1 MPLNEVI
8 YSRFLEREFN
18 RFINK
23 IKRNSH
29 MVSIPHVLSGI
40 SIILLVIYGV
50 DVLVGGGGAGDGF
63 LPFDAMT
70 RGIGFGFPPIILS
83 FIAFFISK
91 KPPFK
96 GLGIMLIIT
105 GVLIIIG
112 GAISISSMGD
122 SENAARMAGEGGSLI
137 AIGAIIIGLGV
148 IKLKKSQT
156 KVS

>member
-1 MPLNEVI
+1 
-8 YSRFLEREFN
+8 
-18 RFINK
+18 
-23 IKRNSH
+23 

-40 SIILLVIYGV
+40 SIILLVIYGI
-50 DVLVGGGGAGDGF
+50 DVLVGGGGAGEGF

-105 GVLIIIG
+105 GILIIIG
-112 GAISISSMGD
+112 GAISMASASE
-122 SENAARMAGEGGSLI
+122 SENTARMVGEGGALI
-137 AIGAIIIGLGV
+137 AIGAIIIGLGALK
-148 IKLKKSQT
+148 IKKSIT
-156 KVS
+156 KVA